1 MYRYCDDLV
10 ICCKKRDAERITKSL
25 QGRMERFSLKI
36 NEDKTKVVAFEKTRV
51 KVQRQGTFDFLG
63 FTFYLG
69 TAKNGRTIVPKL
81 RTSKRDSRA
90 NSKWSGYGVSPTAI
104 GTRCQ
109 YYG

>member
-51 KVQRQGTFDFLG
+51 KVQRQGNLRFSGVHFLPG
-63 FTFYLG
+63 DG
-69 TAKNGRTIVPKL
+69 Q
-81 RTSKRDSRA
+81 KRQDNRA
-90 NSKWSGYGVSPTAI
+90 EAENQQKEIQEQTQSGQDMV
-104 GTRCQ
+104 
-109 YYG
+109 